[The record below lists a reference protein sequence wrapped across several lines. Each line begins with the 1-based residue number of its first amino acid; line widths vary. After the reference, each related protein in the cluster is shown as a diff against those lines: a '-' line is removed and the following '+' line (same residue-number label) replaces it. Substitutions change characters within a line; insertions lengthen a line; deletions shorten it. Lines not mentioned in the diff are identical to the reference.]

1 MGFLRSL
8 ASNIS
13 GAAPGLAT
21 AFHNKD
27 ALDMQ
32 RQAQADQEDETL
44 RNNFLKG
51 DANNRA
57 NDADARAADMNTA
70 QIAHLNDD
78 GWGKPVPAS
87 GPNGESILV
96 QVSRNGDIR
105 PAVLGSQGSS
115 GTPQMP
121 GVQMTGNTPTSMAG
135 PVAAPLSALGSK
147 PSLASSIQA
156 PQTPTTTLQT
166 TPATPL
172 QVPGAPQSL
181 RPIAK
186 PVAAPKIDPNS
197 QAGIDAAVAKA
208 QGAAAARAANPVARP
223 TTAAPKIDP
232 NSPAGITADSTKAA
246 NRAALKPGG
255 MTGGMGSGGLG
266 GLAKTSSAI
275 TEMDQANQMLT
286 PFENA
291 PGRNITGL
299 DYFTG
304 LRAKMY
310 DAHGVVD
317 QATHAAAFAQLN
329 KTNPDLANYLRAAE
343 MWALADG
350 AVSGKTSDFRT
361 KLDGFVSAIGP
372 NAGAAQIKNTQ
383 TARATRLA
391 ELQKFQPAM
400 EAAAQRFVPQGG
412 GRGGAPQPAGASTG
426 NITLGGGGPVTP
438 TERAALKAQGFT
450 DAQINAI
457 KP

>member
-1 MGFLRSL
+1 MGFLKSL
-8 ASNIS
+8 AQNVV
-13 GAAPGLAT
+13 GASPYALRALQQNQ
-21 AFHNKD
+21 AESD
-27 ALDMQ
+27 AQ
-32 RQAQADQEDETL
+32 DETL
-44 RNNFLKG
+44 RSNFFKG
-51 DANNRA
+51 QANDRA
-57 NDADARAADMNTA
+57 NDADARAADLNTA

-78 GWGKPVPAS
+78 ESWSKPMSTMLPS
-87 GPNGESILV
+87 GEVISIQQNKRGET
-96 QVSRNGDIR
+96 RR
-105 PAVLGSQGSS
+105 AVLGSQGSS

-147 PSLASSIQA
+147 PSLASSIQT
-156 PQTPTTTLQT
+156 PQTPTTALQT
-166 TPATPL
+166 TTTTPL
-172 QVPGAPQSL
+172 QVPGAPQPL
-181 RPIAK
+181 RPVAK
-186 PVAAPKIDPNS
+186 SVAAPKIDPNS

-208 QGAAAARAANPVARP
+208 QGTAAARAANPVAR
-223 TTAAPKIDP
+223 TGAAPKIDP

-255 MTGGMGSGGLG
+255 TTGGMGSGGLG

-286 PFENA
+286 PFEQSVRSGQANY
-291 PGRNITGL
+291 TGL

-304 LRAKMY
+304 LLGRMY
-310 DAHGVVD
+310 DSHGVVD
-317 QATHAAAFAQLN
+317 QATHTAAFANLN
-329 KTNPDLANYLRAAE
+329 KANPALANYLRAAE

-372 NAGAAQIKNTQ
+372 NAGTAQIDNTQ
-383 TARATRLA
+383 QARTTRLEA
-391 ELQKFQPAM
+391 LKKFQPAM
-400 EAAAQRFVPQGG
+400 EAAADRFVPKGG
-412 GRGGAPQPAGASTG
+412 GRGSGAPPATG
-426 NITLGGGGPVTP
+426 SGPITLGGTPVTP
-438 TERAALKAQGFT
+438 AERAALKAQGFT